1 MATYSQAVERWRP
14 IVARYFAPQD
24 VDKALWVIQWES
36 GGDPR
41 AMGDGGASGGLF
53 QLNSGGVGSGLNND
67 QKFDPETN
75 IRTAAAAVYGGQGW
89 KPWGE
94 NNTYNGQKFG
104 ALGNHPYP
112 GGGQQQ
118 MTGWR
123 TAPITQGFG
132 PTDTELDG
140 AYAGAAHFNKGLDFG
155 VPIGTPIDSVV
166 GGTVV
171 AAGDQGDG
179 WGISVKVK
187 DANGYI
193 HNYGHLSGV
202 NVQAG
207 QTIQAGT
214 IVGASGNS
222 GKSTGPHLSYDVL
235 DPNGQ
240 YIDPSG
246 FLSAPGSGAGGN
258 VTYPGGGG
266 FGADYDDPAIDADYQ
281 QRKQRYLTAYQKWVD
296 AGRPQ
301 AWTVDPDTGE
311 IAPNADN
318 PIGFE
323 YASSLM
329 DMQEFTSTF
338 GAPKARNSTDPAQQ
352 AFDNAIALGDF
363 DLRRSDAAYRQ
374 WYDKLTEARANSEGE
389 IQDAINKNA
398 MNEAL
403 AGSYSKNYGMS
414 PVPSTKTYVP
424 GDYEKVLAKWKG
436 TLGVGDAPPA
446 LPPSGITLPGTG
458 GGVPGGGAAPPVN
471 RDPDGDGWSTMLPD
485 DVHGTGQPVPSAG
498 APVGGAQGPQNPDQP
513 GMRPD
518 GTWRPGNPWSTN
530 NPPAPTKPTTTWD
543 IIGATPEDPQK
554 VTPTRIGG
562 VPVPPF
568 VGKGAKK
575 AQQWWKKV
583 PGFADGVMGFEG
595 GPAMLG
601 ERGPEE
607 VEVPGFGTFRVGD
620 NGPEMRNLPAGTN
633 VIPLD
638 QKYLF
643 SQIQQAARA
652 SGQAD
657 PARKQQEMMARRND
671 PQVQAKAME
680 AMKAAMAGAW
690 ATKPPPT
697 PVLRGEGWTE
707 DPWADRRA
715 LTGVPATEAEMMAAQ
730 QKGGKPR

>member
-222 GKSTGPHLSYDVL
+222 GKSTGPHVSYDVL

-398 MNEAL
+398 MNESL
-403 AGSYSKNYGMS
+403 ASSYRENYGTS

-446 LPPSGITLPGTG
+446 LPPSGITLPGAG
-458 GGVPGGGAAPPVN
+458 GPLAPSVPVAPTPSAAPEPNWGAAGDEAYFQIGAPSATQTQNGPRLSSSVVDTNVPMRPFDDASRLPVN
-471 RDPDGDGWSTMLPD
+471 PAD
-485 DVHGTGQPVPSAG
+485 
-498 APVGGAQGPQNPDQP
+498 
-513 GMRPD
+513 
-518 GTWRPGNPWSTN
+518 N
-530 NPPAPTKPTTTWD
+530 N
-543 IIGATPEDPQK
+543 IGAMP
-554 VTPTRIGG
+554 PTRGRFEAYAKQF
-562 VPVPPF
+562 PVKDSPST
-568 VGKGAKK
+568 GATKK
-575 AQQWWKKV
+575 KNQPWWKKI
-583 PGFADGVMGFEG
+583 PGFAEGVQGFEG

-601 ERGPEE
+601 EKGPEE
-607 VEVPGFGTFRVGD
+607 VEIPGFGTFRVGD
-620 NGPEMRNLPAGTN
+620 SGPEMRNLPAGSN

-657 PARKQQEMMARRND
+657 PARKQQEMMARRSD

-680 AMKAAMAGAW
+680 ALKAAMAGAW